1 MSLTNPVKT
10 SDIDGKAIYK
20 RLLSYVKPYWKAF
33 VLSLIGMLF
42 VASTEVGFAALIK
55 PMLDGTFVERD
66 PFYITFIPFAL
77 IGIFLLRGLGSFSVS
92 YCMAWVARHVI
103 RDLRGEMFGQLLR
116 LPTHYYDEHPSGKL
130 ISKMIY
136 DVESV
141 SEASS
146 RAITIL
152 VQDSL
157 TLIGLLCWMFYLN
170 WQLSLLFLT
179 VGPIL
184 SLMVVYVNK
193 RIREISRRLQASVGD
208 ITHVAQETVEGQRVV
223 KIFGGQGYEK
233 QRFFDAN
240 QKNRQQNMKIV
251 VTQATSVPVVQLVA
265 AILLACIIYLASPTG
280 AEDDISVGAFMSFI
294 AAVLMLFSP
303 LKRLTTVNAVLQRG
317 IVGAES
323 IFGLLDHES
332 EKNLGTQTIDKVEG
346 NITYRKVN
354 FSYEQSKGDVLQD
367 ISLDISAGETVA
379 FVGRSGSGKTTLVS
393 LLPRFYNI
401 DNGTIEVDGLSIDSI
416 ELNNLRSH
424 IALVSQDITLFNDTI
439 SHNIAYGGMYD
450 ASHKAIKAAAQSAF
464 ALDFIEKLPQGFD
477 TIVGEKGMMLSG
489 GQRQRLAIA
498 RAILKDAPI
507 LILDEATSAL
517 DSESEKHIQ
526 AALDGLMENR
536 TTLVI
541 AHRLSTIENADKI
554 VVMDAGA
561 IVEIGNHQSLMEKQ
575 GHYAALHN
583 IQFGED
589 ENQPL

>member
-1 MSLTNPVKT
+1 MN
-10 SDIDGKAIYK
+10 GKAIYM
-20 RLLSYVKPYWKAF
+20 RLLGYVKPYWKAF
-33 VLSLIGMLF
+33 ALSLIGMVI

-55 PMLDGTFVERD
+55 PMLDGTFVDRD
-66 PFYITFIPFAL
+66 PDYKILVPLAL
-77 IGIFLLRGLGSFSVS
+77 IGIFILRGIGSFSVA

-103 RDLRGEMFGQLLR
+103 KDLRTEMFAQLLK
-116 LPTHYYDEHPSGKL
+116 LPTPYYDRNPSGKL
-130 ISKMIY
+130 IAKMLY
-136 DVESV
+136 DVEMV

-146 RAITIL
+146 RAITVI

-193 RIREISRRLQASVGD
+193 RIRQISRRLQASVGD

-223 KIFGGQGYEK
+223 KIFGGEEYENS
-233 QRFFDAN
+233 RFLEAN
-240 QKNRQQNMKIV
+240 QKNRQQNMKVV

-265 AILLACIIYLASPTG
+265 AVLLACIIYLASPGSTDG
-280 AEDDISVGAFMSFI
+280 AGVNSVGAFMSFI
-294 AAVLMLFSP
+294 TAVLMLFAP

-332 EKNLGTQTIDKVEG
+332 ERDKGTLSLKKIQGQICYEDVS
-346 NITYRKVN
+346 
-354 FSYEQSKGDVLQD
+354 FSYDDLTYKEEKGDVLAN
-367 ISLDISAGETVA
+367 ITLEINAGETVA
-379 FVGRSGSGKTTLVS
+379 FVGRSGSGKTTMVS
-393 LLPRFYNI
+393 LLPRFYSVDRGCIKI
-401 DNGTIEVDGLSIDSI
+401 DGHDIESIKLTS
-416 ELNNLRSH
+416 LRSH

-439 SHNIAYGGMYD
+439 AHNIAYGGMVG
-450 ASHKAIKAAAQSAF
+450 ASLEDIKAAAKAAF
-464 ALDFIEKLPQGFD
+464 ALEFIEALPNGFD
-477 TIVGEKGMMLSG
+477 TMVGEKGMMLSG

-498 RAILKDAPI
+498 RAILKDSPI

-517 DSESEKHIQ
+517 DSESEKYIQ
-526 AALDGLMENR
+526 AALEMLMKNR

-541 AHRLSTIENADKI
+541 AHRLSTIESADKI
-554 VVMDAGA
+554 VVMDEGK
-561 IVEIGNHQSLMEKQ
+561 IVETGTHEALMEKQ

-583 IQFGED
+583 IQFGE
-589 ENQPL
+589 E

>member
-1 MSLTNPVKT
+1 MAENNLEQTMN
-10 SDIDGKAIYK
+10 GKAIYM
-20 RLLSYVKPYWKAF
+20 RLLGYVKPYWKAF
-33 VLSLIGMLF
+33 ALSLIGMVI

-55 PMLDGTFVERD
+55 PMLDGTFVDRD
-66 PFYITFIPFAL
+66 PDYKILVPLAL
-77 IGIFLLRGLGSFSVS
+77 IGIFILRGIGSFSVA

-103 RDLRGEMFGQLLR
+103 KDLRTEMFAQLLK
-116 LPTHYYDEHPSGKL
+116 LPTPYYDRNPSGKL
-130 ISKMIY
+130 IAKMLY
-136 DVESV
+136 DVEMV

-146 RAITIL
+146 RAITVI

-193 RIREISRRLQASVGD
+193 RIRQISRRLQASVGD

-223 KIFGGQGYEK
+223 KIFGGEEYENS
-233 QRFFDAN
+233 RFLEAN
-240 QKNRQQNMKIV
+240 QKNRQQNMKVV

-265 AILLACIIYLASPTG
+265 AVLLACIIYLASPGSTDG
-280 AEDDISVGAFMSFI
+280 AGVNSVGAFMSFI
-294 AAVLMLFSP
+294 TAVLMLFAP

-332 EKNLGTQTIDKVEG
+332 ERDKGTLSLKKIQGQICYEDVS
-346 NITYRKVN
+346 
-354 FSYEQSKGDVLQD
+354 FSYDDLTYKEEKGDVLAN
-367 ISLDISAGETVA
+367 ITLEINAGETVA
-379 FVGRSGSGKTTLVS
+379 FVGRSGSGKTTMVS
-393 LLPRFYNI
+393 LLPRFYSVDRGCIKI
-401 DNGTIEVDGLSIDSI
+401 DGHDIESIKLTS
-416 ELNNLRSH
+416 LRSH

-439 SHNIAYGGMYD
+439 AHNIAYGGMVG
-450 ASHKAIKAAAQSAF
+450 ASLEDIKAAAKAAF
-464 ALDFIEKLPQGFD
+464 ALEFIEALPNGFD
-477 TIVGEKGMMLSG
+477 TMVGEKGMMLSG

-498 RAILKDAPI
+498 RAILKDSPI

-517 DSESEKHIQ
+517 DSESEKYIQ
-526 AALDGLMENR
+526 AALEMLMKNR

-541 AHRLSTIENADKI
+541 AHRLSTIESADKI
-554 VVMDAGA
+554 VVMDEGK
-561 IVEIGNHQSLMEKQ
+561 IVETGTHEALMEKQ

-583 IQFGED
+583 IQFGE
-589 ENQPL
+589 E

>member
-1 MSLTNPVKT
+1 MAEIKIEHTIS
-10 SDIDGKAIYK
+10 GKEIYK
-20 RLLSYVKPYWKAF
+20 RLLGYVKPYWKAF
-33 VLSLIGMLF
+33 LLSMIGMLI

-66 PFYITFIPFAL
+66 PFYLTFIPAAL
-77 IGIFLLRGLGSFSVS
+77 IGIFLLRGAGSFSVS

-103 RDLRGEMFGQLLR
+103 KDLRAEMFAKLLN
-116 LPTHYYDEHPSGKL
+116 LPTSYYDKNPSGKL
-130 ISKMIY
+130 ISKTIY
-136 DVESV
+136 DVELV
-141 SEASS
+141 SDASS

-152 VQDSL
+152 IQDSL

-184 SLMVVYVNK
+184 SFMVVFVNK
-193 RIREISRRLQASVGD
+193 RIRIISRRLQESVGD
-208 ITHVAQETVEGQRVV
+208 ITHVAHETVDGQRVV
-223 KIFGGQGYEK
+223 KIFGGQDYEK
-233 QRFFDAN
+233 KRFLDAN
-240 QKNRQQNMKIV
+240 HKNRQQNMKIV

-265 AILLACIIYLASPTG
+265 AVLLACIIFLASRPDMQ
-280 AEDDISVGAFMSFI
+280 EVISVGTFMSFI
-294 AAVLMLFSP
+294 TAVLMLFAP

-323 IFGLLDHES
+323 IFGLLDHEP
-332 EKNLGTQTIDKVEG
+332 ERNNGTLKLTNVKGRIQYENVS
-346 NITYRKVN
+346 
-354 FSYEQSKGDVLQD
+354 FSYEEEKGDVLNN
-367 ISLDISAGETVA
+367 ININIEEGETVA

-393 LLPRFYNI
+393 LLPRFYSL
-401 DNGTIEVDGLSIDSI
+401 DHGTIKIDDIDIESVELSS
-416 ELNNLRSH
+416 LRSH

-439 SHNIAYGGMYD
+439 SHNIAYGGMGN
-450 ASHKAIKAAAQSAF
+450 ASIDDIKKAAKAAF
-464 ALDFIEKLPQGFD
+464 ALDFIEELPNGFD

-517 DSESEKHIQ
+517 DSESEKYIQ
-526 AALDGLMENR
+526 SALDTLMQNR

-541 AHRLSTIENADKI
+541 AHRLSTIEKADKI
-554 VVMDAGA
+554 VVMDRGE
-561 IVEIGNHQSLMEKQ
+561 IVEVGTHESLMQKD
-575 GHYAALHN
+575 GHYASLHN

-589 ENQPL
+589 L